1 MIPSQLVKLE
11 QVALVTFQAHSNTQ
25 SSELSIEE
33 HPKSHSGIIATVA
46 LHVARGGGGG
56 GGAEGVDDMEVI
68 DFELRILW

>member
-1 MIPSQLVKLE
+1 MSSSVLSQL
-11 QVALVTFQAHSNTQ
+11 QAHSKTQ

-33 HPKSHSGIIATVA
+33 HPKTHSGIIATVA
-46 LHVARGGGGG
+46 LHVARGGG